1 MKAVV
6 EPHPVVLMGLV
17 HPVVLQVVQ
26 SSLVVALMGYDGT
39 MMLYSEVAFQAVA
52 AQTIAQHLL
61 AVVTQLVTRVNII
74 PKEKHVR

>member
-1 MKAVV
+1 M